1 MSQSEHILDV
11 DEATFENEV
20 ILKSH
25 EVPVVVD
32 FWAPWCGPCKFLSP
46 MLERLAIE
54 AGGSFLLAKV
64 NVDDNLNLANRYGIQ
79 GIPAVKAFRDGEL
92 TAEFVGVQP
101 EAMVRRFLDKLG
113 VTWFSS
119 SPSLETA

>member
-1 MSQSEHILDV
+1 MSVSEHILDV

-32 FWAPWCGPCKFLSP
+32 FWAHWCGPCKFLSP

-79 GIPAVKAFRDGEL
+79 GIPAVKAFRDGEV

-101 EAMVRRFLDKLG
+101 EAMVRRFLVKLG
-113 VTWFSS
+113 VSWFSS

>member
-1 MSQSEHILDV
+1 
-11 DEATFENEV
+11 
-20 ILKSH
+20 
-25 EVPVVVD
+25 VD

-64 NVDDNLNLANRYGIQ
+64 NVDDNPNLAIRYGIQ
-79 GIPAVKAFRDGEL
+79 GIPAVKAFRDGEV

-101 EAMVRRFLDKLG
+101 EAKVRQFLDKLG
-113 VTWFSS
+113 VTMMVIQSGGR
-119 SPSLETA
+119 